1 MQMNVRVIDLIE
13 AGSPP
18 RPPCEKDA
26 SDMRLGLPVE
36 DDLRA
41 RLTWHSALHV
51 GFAIVDVH
59 VMFIFDWIM

>member
-41 RLTWHSALHV
+41 RLTWHCSTCGARH
-51 GFAIVDVH
+51 VDVH
-59 VMFIFDWIM
+59 VMLIFDWIM